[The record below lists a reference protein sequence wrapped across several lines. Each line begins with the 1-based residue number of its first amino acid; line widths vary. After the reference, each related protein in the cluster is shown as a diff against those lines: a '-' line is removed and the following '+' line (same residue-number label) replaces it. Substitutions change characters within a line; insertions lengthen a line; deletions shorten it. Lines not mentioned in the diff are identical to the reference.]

1 MAGCRPLTEPEERAL
16 LRVVRKLE
24 PRDRALVTGQ
34 LLTGFRISEVLS
46 LTVGSVC
53 RDGHIASKIGIA
65 PRNMKGGY
73 GTTRWVPV
81 LPEFERALASLLHNL
96 GRRYELSADL
106 PLFLSRQDDTDGNA
120 RAITRERAHKIVKE
134 AFARAGITDDGR
146 LGTHSLR
153 KTFARKVYAHA
164 GKDLM
169 VLKKALN
176 HSSIAITQ
184 RYLEVVEDE
193 VYRAIQRCD
202 RSRPR
207 KTVSSPTAFAVSTT
221 SRHAAPSVAAVS
233 TTSTPAIPVTT
244 SALIGQLDFLSVL
257 SAA

>member
-16 LRVVRKLE
+16 LRVVRKLD
-24 PRDRALVTGQ
+24 PRDRALVTSQ

-46 LTVGSVC
+46 LTVGAVFK
-53 RDGHIASKIGIA
+53 GGQIVSKIGIA
-65 PRNMKGGY
+65 PHNMKGGY

-81 LPEFERALASLLHNL
+81 LPELERALASLIRNL
-96 GRRYELSADL
+96 GQRYELSADL
-106 PLFLSRQDDTDGNA
+106 PLFLSRQDDTDGQA
-120 RAITRERAHKIVKE
+120 RAITRERAHKIVKG
-134 AFARAGITDDGR
+134 AFARAGIADDGR

-176 HSSIAITQ
+176 HSSVAITQ

-193 VYRAIQRCD
+193 VFRAIQRCD

-207 KTVSSPTAFAVSTT
+207 KSAPPPTAFAVSTT
-221 SRHAAPSVAAVS
+221 RKSSEPSVSVVS
-233 TTSTPAIPVTT
+233 TAPTPAIPAATT
-244 SALIGQLDFLSVL
+244 TPIGQLDFLSVL